1 MRYLLTTKE
10 TSYYGNKLNPERPLK
25 TAHGI
30 KGTRQKVIV
39 THNRS
44 EIDQNQ
50 LVLARLDMTAYEDS
64 THFGPYT
71 PQYKKLKN
79 GELVSLAWRMKHMK
93 NNIMTDC
100 QVTTIVLHIR

>member
-1 MRYLLTTKE
+1 
-10 TSYYGNKLNPERPLK
+10 
-25 TAHGI
+25 
-30 KGTRQKVIV
+30 
-39 THNRS
+39 
-44 EIDQNQ
+44 
-50 LVLARLDMTAYEDS
+50 MTAYEDS

>member
-50 LVLARLDMTAYEDS
+50 LVLARLEVTMS
-64 THFGPYT
+64 L
-71 PQYKKLKN
+71 PQ
-79 GELVSLAWRMKHMK
+79 EWR
-93 NNIMTDC
+93 IWPLTSSCLDG
-100 QVTTIVLHIR
+100 LS